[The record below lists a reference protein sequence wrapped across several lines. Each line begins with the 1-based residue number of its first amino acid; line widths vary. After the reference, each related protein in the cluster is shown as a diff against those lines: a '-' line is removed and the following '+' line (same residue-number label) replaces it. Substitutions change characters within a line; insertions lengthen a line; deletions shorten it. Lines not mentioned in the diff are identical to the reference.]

1 MDEIGDLVTALPVF
15 YNIHNQYPNAR
26 ITLLCKPFNAI
37 FFQNLDYIDCVHS
50 LDEVLQKDYYD
61 LILDLRGNKKTL
73 QYAFTHRPKYR
84 LDRGSIRLKNKFFGG
99 QKNEIDTNLEVI
111 SPIINGELKNSNTI
125 CLSTVEIN
133 KINTFI
139 ELEGLNQFAIIH
151 IGARDKARRWPI
163 NRFQEIIKYI
173 NNQYSISCMLVG
185 GQDDNELN
193 DKCLQGVQNKNN
205 RNVVGSFNLIEFAAL
220 CSKATLFIGNESG
233 PLHIAAA
240 QNTPNIALFG
250 PGVKDVFYP
259 KNEKSIV
266 HHYFLATGHTQQTI
280 ENSTIFSISTAEV
293 KQSIDRLLS

>member
-1 MDEIGDLVTALPVF
+1 MDEIGDLVTVLPVF

-139 ELEGLNQFAIIH
+139 DLEGLNQFAIIH

-163 NRFQEIIKYI
+163 DRFQV
-173 NNQYSISCMLVG
+173 L
-185 GQDDNELN
+185 
-193 DKCLQGVQNKNN
+193 
-205 RNVVGSFNLIEFAAL
+205 
-220 CSKATLFIGNESG
+220 
-233 PLHIAAA
+233 
-240 QNTPNIALFG
+240 
-250 PGVKDVFYP
+250 
-259 KNEKSIV
+259 
-266 HHYFLATGHTQQTI
+266 
-280 ENSTIFSISTAEV
+280 
-293 KQSIDRLLS
+293 

>member
-15 YNIHNQYPNAR
+15 YNIHSQYPKAR
-26 ITLLCKPFNAI
+26 ITILCKPFYAI
-37 FFQNLDYIDCVHS
+37 FFKNFDYIDCVHS
-50 LDEVLQKDYYD
+50 LNEVLQKDHYD

-84 LDRGSIRLKNKFFGG
+84 LDRGSIRLKNKFLGG

-125 CLSTVEIN
+125 CLSTVEIK
-133 KINTFI
+133 KINTFL

-163 NRFQEIIKYI
+163 DRFQEIIEYI
-173 NNQYSISCMLVG
+173 NKEYSMSCVLVG
-185 GQDDNELN
+185 GEDDRNLN
-193 DKCLQGVQNKNN
+193 DACLSGIKNKNN
-205 RNVVGSFNLIEFAAL
+205 RNVVGEFNLIEYAAL
-220 CSKATLFIGNESG
+220 CSKATIFIGNESG

-250 PGVKDVFYP
+250 PGVKGVFYP
-259 KNEKSIV
+259 KNDKSIV

-280 ENSTIFSISTAEV
+280 ENSTIFSISTTEV
-293 KQSIDRLLS
+293 KESIDRLLS